1 MDVNDVSRQPAGDLT
16 ATFVGLM
23 GDPTSSAWREDA
35 LARAA
40 EMSTLLLWLEKESE
54 LENTGPLVMAVQV
67 HLQAA
72 EKSAHEE
79 HKWVL
84 RTMSGAIIE
93 RTLANLH
100 AAYINL
106 LRLAPLDYLQ
116 SNVPNLLVQAR
127 EQLGSDDPRL
137 RQLEIL
143 AKEANRRKLEH
154 PERNAIVAA
163 IQGAGEHWRRAQMRV
178 RNFRNV
184 IVFTA
189 VMIMLLAV
197 TVGIVGFFRPTAL
210 PLCFQPEPQLVVCP
224 TAQAVVPDGQ
234 PGGQQ
239 PPSPAAVDDAIR
251 RAASRWDIALV
262 EFIGLLGAT
271 VAATVALRQSRGTT
285 DPYSL
290 PAALAMLKV
299 CTGALTAFLGLVLV
313 RAAFIP
319 GLSALDS
326 SAQIIAWAVVLGYAQ
341 QLFTRAVDQ
350 QAQNVIS
357 EAQEPTAPP
366 PPPPAPEEVS
376 SQLQPTAPLSQARGG
391 WRQTPPAP
399 EEASS
404 QLQPT
409 APLNQAEGG
418 WRQNLA
424 GLIGGRSGRPPRAAD
439 TSSSQLDTGGGER

>member
-1 MDVNDVSRQPAGDLT
+1 MGVNDVSRQPADDLT
-16 ATFVGLM
+16 ATLAGLI
-23 GDPTSSAWREDA
+23 GNPTSSAWREDA
-35 LARAA
+35 LARAV
-40 EMSTLLLWLEKESE
+40 EMSTLLLWLKEESK
-54 LENTGPLVMAVQV
+54 LDNKGPLVMAVEV

-72 EKSAHEE
+72 QESAHEE
-79 HKWVL
+79 RKWVL

-127 EQLGSDDPRL
+127 EQLGPDDPRL

-143 AKEANRRKLEH
+143 AKEADRRKLEH

-184 IVFTA
+184 IFSTA
-189 VMIMLLAV
+189 AMIMLLAV
-197 TVGIVGFFRPTAL
+197 IVGIIGFFRPTAL
-210 PLCFQPEPQLVVCP
+210 PLCFQPEQQLVVCP
-224 TAQAVVPDGQ
+224 TAQAAVTSNQ

-239 PPSPAAVDDAIR
+239 PPSPAAVDDAVR
-251 RAASRWDIALV
+251 RAASRWDVALV
-262 EFIGLLGAT
+262 EFVGLLGAT
-271 VAATVALRQSRGTT
+271 VAATVALRGSRGTT

-299 CTGALTAFLGLVLV
+299 CTGALTAFLGLLLV
-313 RAAFIP
+313 KAEFIP

-326 SAQIIAWAVVLGYAQ
+326 SGQIIAWAVVLGYAQ

-350 QAQNVIS
+350 QAQSVVS

-366 PPPPAPEEVS
+366 LPPPPAAPEELP
-376 SQLQPTAPLSQARGG
+376 SQLQPTAPLSQA
-391 WRQTPPAP
+391 
-399 EEASS
+399 
-404 QLQPT
+404 
-409 APLNQAEGG
+409 EGG
-418 WRQNLA
+418 WRQSLA
-424 GLIGGRSGRPPRAAD
+424 GLIGGQRERPSEVPN
-439 TSSSQLDTGGGER
+439 TSSSQNSTRRR

>member
-1 MDVNDVSRQPAGDLT
+1 MGVNNVSRQPAGDPT
-16 ATFVGLM
+16 ATLFGLM
-23 GDPTSSAWREDA
+23 GHPTSSAWREDA

-40 EMSTLLLWLEKESE
+40 EMSTLLHWLKEESK
-54 LENTGPLVMAVQV
+54 LDNKVPLVMAVQA

-72 EKSAHEE
+72 HESAHEE
-79 HKWVL
+79 RKWVL
-84 RTMSGAIIE
+84 RTMSGAVIE

-127 EQLGSDDPRL
+127 EQLGPDDPRL

-143 AKEANRRKLEH
+143 AREANRRKLEH

-163 IQGAGEHWRRAQMRV
+163 IQGAGEQWRRAQMRV
-178 RNFRNV
+178 RSFRNV

-197 TVGIVGFFRPTAL
+197 VVGIVGLFRPTAL
-210 PLCFQPEPQLVVCP
+210 PLCFQPEQQLVVCP
-224 TAQAVVPDGQ
+224 TAQAAVPDGQ

-251 RAASRWDIALV
+251 RAASRWDVALV
-262 EFIGLLGAT
+262 EFLGLLGAT
-271 VAATVALRQSRGTT
+271 VAATVALRRSRGTT

-299 CTGALTAFLGLVLV
+299 CTGALTAFLGLLLV
-313 RAAFIP
+313 RAEFIP

-350 QAQNVIS
+350 QAQSVVS

-366 PPPPAPEEVS
+366 PPPAAPEEVP
-376 SQLQPTAPLSQARGG
+376 SQLQPTAPLSQAEGG
-391 WRQTPPAP
+391 WRQT
-399 EEASS
+399 
-404 QLQPT
+404 
-409 APLNQAEGG
+409 
-418 WRQNLA
+418 LA
-424 GLIGGRSGRPPRAAD
+424 GLIGGQRERPPEAPKTSNETSTRAAV
-439 TSSSQLDTGGGER
+439 SAES

>member
-1 MDVNDVSRQPAGDLT
+1 MGVNDVSRQPAGDLT
-16 ATFVGLM
+16 AILAGLM
-23 GDPTSSAWREDA
+23 GNPTSSAWREDA
-35 LARAA
+35 LARAV
-40 EMSTLLLWLEKESE
+40 EMSTLLLWLKEESK
-54 LENTGPLVMAVQV
+54 LDNKVPLVTAVQV
-67 HLQAA
+67 HLKAA
-72 EKSAHEE
+72 HDGAHEE
-79 HKWVL
+79 RKWVL
-84 RTMSGAIIE
+84 RTISGAVIE

-127 EQLGSDDPRL
+127 EQLGPDDPRL

-184 IVFTA
+184 IISTA
-189 VMIMLLAV
+189 AMIMLLAV
-197 TVGIVGFFRPTAL
+197 IVGIVGYFSPTAL
-210 PLCFQPEPQLVVCP
+210 PLCFQPEQQLIVCP
-224 TAQAVVPDGQ
+224 TGQAAVPDGQ
-234 PGGQQ
+234 PGGQ
-239 PPSPAAVDDAIR
+239 PPGPAAVDDAVR
-251 RAASRWDIALV
+251 QAVNRWDVALV

-271 VAATVALRQSRGTT
+271 VAATVALRRSRGTT

-299 CTGALTAFLGLVLV
+299 CTGALTAFLGLLLI
-313 RAAFIP
+313 RAEFIP

-326 SAQIIAWAVVLGYAQ
+326 SAQIIAWAIVLGYAQ

-350 QAQNVIS
+350 QAQSVVS

-366 PPPPAPEEVS
+366 PPLAAPEEVPP
-376 SQLQPTAPLSQARGG
+376 QLQPTVPLS
-391 WRQTPPAP
+391 
-399 EEASS
+399 
-404 QLQPT
+404 
-409 APLNQAEGG
+409 QAEGG
-418 WRQNLA
+418 WRQSLA
-424 GLIGGRSGRPPRAAD
+424 GLIGGQRERPPEAPK
-439 TSSSQLDTGGGER
+439 TSSSQNSTRAAVRGGR

>member
-1 MDVNDVSRQPAGDLT
+1 MGGVNDGSRQPAGDLP
-16 ATFVGLM
+16 ADPLYLM
-23 GDPTSSAWREDA
+23 GDLTSSAWREDA

-40 EMSTLLLWLEKESE
+40 EMSTLLRWLKNESE
-54 LENTGPLVMAVQV
+54 LENPDPLVTAVQQ

-72 EKSAHEE
+72 QQSAHEE

-84 RTMSGAIIE
+84 RTISGAIIE

-127 EQLGSDDPRL
+127 EQLKSDDPRL
-137 RQLEIL
+137 RQLEAL

-163 IQGAGEHWRRAQMRV
+163 IQGAGEQWRHAQMRV
-178 RNFRNV
+178 RTFRNL

-189 VMIMLLAV
+189 ATIMLLAV
-197 TVGIVGFFRPTAL
+197 IVGIIGFFRPTAL
-210 PLCFQPEPQLVVCP
+210 PLCFQPEQQLVVCP
-224 TAQAVVPDGQ
+224 TAQAAVAGSQLVGQ
-234 PGGQQ
+234 A
-239 PPSPAAVDDAIR
+239 PSPAAVDDAVR
-251 RAASRWDIALV
+251 QAVSPWDIALV

-271 VAATVALRQSRGTT
+271 VAATVALRRSRGTT

-290 PAALAMLKV
+290 PAAVAMLKIF
-299 CTGALTAFLGLVLV
+299 TGALTAFLGIELV

-326 SAQIIAWAVVLGYAQ
+326 PAQIIAWSVVFGYAQ

-350 QAQNVIS
+350 QAENLLS
-357 EAQEPTAPP
+357 EAQEPTKPP
-366 PPPPAPEEVS
+366 PPPPTPEEM
-376 SQLQPTAPLSQARGG
+376 P
-391 WRQTPPAP
+391 
-399 EEASS
+399 S

-409 APLNQAEGG
+409 APLNQAKGR
-418 WRQNLA
+418 WRQSLA
-424 GLIGGRSGRPPRAAD
+424 GL
-439 TSSSQLDTGGGER
+439 TGGQRERPTTSR